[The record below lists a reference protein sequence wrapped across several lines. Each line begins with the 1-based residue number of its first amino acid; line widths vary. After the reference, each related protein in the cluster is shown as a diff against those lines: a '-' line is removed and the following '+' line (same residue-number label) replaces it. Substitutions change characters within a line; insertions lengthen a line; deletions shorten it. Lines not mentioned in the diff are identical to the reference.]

1 MSGKGGKK
9 SKNQTKKIV
18 YLIDY
23 QIDDSEMIEN
33 EAIYF
38 ENLEN
43 QSLALI
49 IKTVPAIIIAN
60 DINSAWVG

>member
-1 MSGKGGKK
+1 MSGKRSKK

-38 ENLEN
+38 EYLEN
-43 QSLALI
+43 QSLAFT
-49 IKTVPAIIIAN
+49 IKTIPAMIIAN
-60 DINSAWVG
+60 DINSA

>member
-1 MSGKGGKK
+1 MSGKRGKK

-23 QIDDSEMIEN
+23 QIDDGIFIEN
-33 EAIYF
+33 EATYF
-38 ENLEN
+38 ANLEN

-49 IKTVPAIIIAN
+49 IKTVPAIIIAK
-60 DINSAWVG
+60 DINSA